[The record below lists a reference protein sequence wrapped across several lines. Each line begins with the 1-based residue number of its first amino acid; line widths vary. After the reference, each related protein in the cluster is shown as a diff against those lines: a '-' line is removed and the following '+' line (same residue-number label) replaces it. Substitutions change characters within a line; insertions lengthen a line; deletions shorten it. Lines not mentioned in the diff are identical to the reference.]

1 MISALRIVNRSV
13 RHQFARSLCA
23 ALVLLAT
30 LGCQSTAETT
40 PLPVAEQTA
49 PASEVQT
56 LREGDVLK
64 IAFPG
69 APNLDTTQQVRRD
82 GRISLQIVGEVVVSG
97 LTPTALEEELLK
109 RYENDLV
116 TKEVRVTVV
125 SSTFFV
131 FVNGAV
137 LRPGKIM
144 ADRPLSAL
152 EAIMEAG
159 GFDAAKAD
167 LRAVKIIRQQGGRTQ
182 NFSINLQQVFDGKQT
197 DPFMLRQSDI
207 VMVPEKFSWF

>member
-1 MISALRIVNRSV
+1 MISPLRILNRSV
-13 RHQFARSLCA
+13 RRRFGYALAA
-23 ALVLLAT
+23 ALFAIVNF
-30 LGCQSTAETT
+30 GCQSTVQTT
-40 PLPVAEQTA
+40 PMPANDEPAPV
-49 PASEVQT
+49 PEVQT

-82 GRISLQIVGEVVVSG
+82 GRISLQIVGEVMASG
-97 LTPTALEEELLK
+97 MTPTALEQDLLK

-137 LRPGKIM
+137 LRPGKIT

-182 NFSINLQQVFDGKQT
+182 NFTINLQQVFDGKQA